1 MKKLFIYVL
10 QMTVAVG
17 LLFIVSLSIPVSAT
31 GLTIVPHASNNIRY
45 VYTKSAHTDLIHDK
59 CIFDSCYTRFI
70 EMGLLLD
77 RYTYGAASINYA
89 NNVYPGTSS
98 HAVGGPNIPISQSVW
113 NKQRARKR
121 AKQLE
126 TIQQEL
132 FSSGRYDEA
141 AEKAKLVRQL
151 TAFRDTATALP
162 YLYATIDREYGG
174 SIPAYVDAL
183 FENSA
188 ITNPK
193 RMKRLVRKVT
203 KRRLKND
210 MGFQFVVSKYV
221 YRLWLEQGRPK
232 AAQGDGIYVFPVH
245 KE

>member
-98 HAVGGPNIPISQSVW
+98 HAVGGPKFLFLNQYGISNEHENVPNSLKLS
-113 NKQRARKR
+113 NR
-121 AKQLE
+121 
-126 TIQQEL
+126 
-132 FSSGRYDEA
+132 SSSPPVA
-141 AEKAKLVRQL
+141 MMK
-151 TAFRDTATALP
+151 P
-162 YLYATIDREYGG
+162 
-174 SIPAYVDAL
+174 
-183 FENSA
+183 
-188 ITNPK
+188 PK
-193 RMKRLVRKVT
+193 RPSSSASSPPSATPPRPFPTSTPPSTASMAAAYLPT
-203 KRRLKND
+203 STPS
-210 MGFQFVVSKYV
+210 SKT
-221 YRLWLEQGRPK
+221 PPSPTPS
-232 AAQGDGIYVFPVH
+232 A
-245 KE
+245 